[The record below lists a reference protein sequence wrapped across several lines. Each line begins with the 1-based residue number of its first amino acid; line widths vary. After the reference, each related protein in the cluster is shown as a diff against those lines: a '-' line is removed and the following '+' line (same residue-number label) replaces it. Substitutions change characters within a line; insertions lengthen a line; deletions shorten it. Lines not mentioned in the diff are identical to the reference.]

1 MTTNMSSNYV
11 GKSLK
16 HLFIYKN
23 YEKYEKLGKKSCSYM
38 FLLKKL
44 RHFIEMW
51 KMKHEKMFE
60 SLDIIR
66 LIWIKLGRF
75 I

>member
-38 FLLKKL
+38 ILLKKL
-44 RHFIEMW
+44 RHCIE
-51 KMKHEKMFE
+51 HEKMFE

-66 LIWIKLGRF
+66 LVWIKLGRF

>member
-38 FLLKKL
+38 ILLNKITPL
-44 RHFIEMW
+44 HWTW
-51 KMKHEKMFE
+51 KNVW
-60 SLDIIR
+60 IIR
-66 LIWIKLGRF
+66 YY
-75 I
+75 